1 MTLLTGLLGACGGGE
16 TRDAG
21 PAPEQSTIR
30 EFEIPM
36 TQWGQSPSYL
46 PVQVAITKGFFE
58 EEGLRIKPVFAPGGG
73 ASVRAI
79 TESDAPFGVATVGAV
94 LASIEAGER
103 LKIIGLLQANTDA
116 EWWTQ
121 GDSRFRSLSDLR
133 GARIGFTRPGSA
145 SHRMAL
151 ATVAKAGLRRE
162 DVTLVST
169 TDLPTGIEMLAKR
182 QVDIVLGNRVPSEY
196 RRVYSGEF
204 RVFARWADIATSLE
218 YVVVAKD
225 TAIQSDPEL
234 VRAFMRALRR
244 GIEYIFSNRESPEL
258 VDLYMALVSA
268 KPEDRDV
275 GEFMWN
281 DTKGRLEQLW
291 GNYLT
296 IDFDKM
302 REEAE
307 NAVALGQLRAVPS
320 DWTRYVDM
328 RFIP

>member
-1 MTLLTGLLGACGGGE
+1 MLLALAACGGGE
-16 TRDAG
+16 EAA
-21 PAPEQSTIR
+21 APSPKVQQRTIR

-36 TQWGQSPSYL
+36 TQWGQAEAYL
-46 PVQVAITKGFFE
+46 PIHVAIVKGFFE

-79 TESDAPFGVATVGAV
+79 TESAAPLGVATVGAT
-94 LASIEAGER
+94 LAAIDAGER
-103 LKIIGLLQANTDA
+103 LKIVGLLLANTRA

-133 GARIGFTRPGSA
+133 GARIGYTRPGSA

-151 ATVAKAGLRRE
+151 ATVAKAGLRPE

-169 TDLPTGIEMLAKR
+169 TDLPTGIQMLAERK
-182 QVDIVLGNRVPSEY
+182 VDIVLGNRVPSEY
-196 RRVYSGEF
+196 RRVLSGEF
-204 RVFARWADIATSLE
+204 RVFASWADIAVSLE
-218 YVVVAKD
+218 YAIVAKD
-225 TAIQSDPEL
+225 SVIQSDPEL
-234 VRAFMRALRR
+234 VRAFMRAVRR
-244 GIEYIFSNRESPEL
+244 GIDYVFANSESPEML
-258 VDLYMALVSA
+258 DLFVEMVGAR
-268 KPEDRDV
+268 PEDRDV
-275 GEFMWN
+275 AEFLWN
-281 DTKGRLEQLW
+281 GAKRDLARLW

-296 IDFDKM
+296 VDLDKL

-320 DWTRYVDM
+320 DWSRYLDL